1 MTPQADDY
9 ALRRVPA
16 EARYGWWSV
25 ALQQFGQLSDL
36 ITFSTG
42 VILGAGLSFWG
53 AFWALTLGS
62 VVLELV
68 AVFVGI
74 AGVREGLSTSVLARW
89 TGFGRYG
96 SALLGLIISVS
107 LIGWFG
113 IQNGVF
119 ALGMSSLVPQLP
131 AWLWSVLTG
140 LAITVLVMY
149 GFRSMRWIAF
159 IAVPAFQI
167 VIAYCVI
174 TEFTR
179 ADVGAL
185 FSSGPLAEPMTV
197 AAGATIVAGSYM
209 AGAVI
214 MPDMTRF
221 NRSSGDVIKQSV
233 VSITLGQ
240 YVMGLVGVLL
250 AYAVK
255 GEDAVAILTTTVG
268 VVGVITLV
276 AAVVKIN
283 DWNLYSSSLG
293 IVNSIAT
300 LTGLKVNRV
309 WATLAIGILGTI
321 LSAVGILDRF
331 TDFLTLLG
339 VALPPIAGIV
349 VAEYYLVRKWRGRLD
364 ESRQQ
369 GVLPPT
375 EPTLVPATLVIWTV
389 AAVFGWWTDRI
400 ALGIGSLNS
409 LVLAGVLYVIAGKL
423 GLLREINTV
432 PTDAEPAGHG
442 KEAQCESVST

>member
-1 MTPQADDY
+1 MTDAEDY
-9 ALRRVPA
+9 ALQRVPA
-16 EARYGWWSV
+16 EARYGWWTV
-25 ALQQFGQLSDL
+25 ALQQFGQLSDI
-36 ITFSTG
+36 ITFITG
-42 VILGAGLSFWG
+42 VTLGMGLSFWG

-113 IQNGVF
+113 IQNAVF
-119 ALGMSSLVPQLP
+119 AGGMNALVPGMDT
-131 AWLWSVLTG
+131 WVWSLITG
-140 LAITVLVMY
+140 LAVTVLVMY

-159 IAVPAFQI
+159 IAVPAFQL
-167 VIAYCVI
+167 VILYSVI
-174 TEFTR
+174 TQL
-179 ADVGAL
+179 AKHDVGAL
-185 FSSGPLAEPMTV
+185 IVSGPQGEPMTI

-214 MPDMTRF
+214 APDMTRF
-221 NRSSGDVIKQSV
+221 NRSPRDVVKQSI

-250 AYAVK
+250 GYAVR
-255 GEDAVAILTTTVG
+255 DSDVVAILTTTAG
-268 VVGVITLV
+268 AVGVITLV

-293 IVNSIAT
+293 VVNSVAT
-300 LTGLKVNRV
+300 LTGVRISRV
-309 WATLAIGILGTI
+309 WATLVIGVLGTLASAAGILE
-321 LSAVGILDRF
+321 RF
-331 TDFLTLLG
+331 TDFLMLLG
-339 VALPPIAGIV
+339 VSLPPIAGIM
-349 VAEYYLVRKWRGRLD
+349 VAEYYIIRRWRGRLD
-364 ESRQQ
+364 TSREQ
-369 GVLPPT
+369 GTLPAT
-375 EPTLVPATLVIWTV
+375 EPGLVPATLVIWAG
-389 AAVFGWWTDRI
+389 AAVFGWWSERA

-409 LVLAGVLYVIAGKL
+409 LLLAGVLYVIAGKL
-423 GLLREINTV
+423 GLLVATKELPSVR
-432 PTDAEPAGHG
+432 
-442 KEAQCESVST
+442 KEAEACGSVST

>member
-1 MTPQADDY
+1 VTALADDY

-96 SALLGLIISVS
+96 SAVLGLIISVS

-119 ALGMSSLVPQLP
+119 ALGMNSLVPQLP
-131 AWLWSVLTG
+131 TWLWSVLTG

-159 IAVPAFQI
+159 VAVPAFQI
-167 VIAYCVI
+167 VIAYSVI
-174 TEFTR
+174 TEFVKV
-179 ADVGAL
+179 DVGAL
-185 FSSGPLAEPMTV
+185 FASGPFGEPMTI

-221 NRSSGDVIKQSV
+221 NRSPKDVIKQSV

-240 YVMGLVGVLL
+240 YVMGLIGVLL

-293 IVNSIAT
+293 TVNSIAT
-300 LTGLKVNRV
+300 LTGRKVNRV
-309 WATLAIGILGTI
+309 WATLVIGILGTV

-339 VALPPIAGIV
+339 VSLPPIAGIL

-364 ESRQQ
+364 ESRLR
-369 GVLPPT
+369 GVLPAT
-375 EPTLVPATLVIWTV
+375 EPTLVPVTLVIW
-389 AAVFGWWTDRI
+389 AGSAVFGWWTDQA

-409 LVLAGVLYVIAGKL
+409 LILAGILYVVAGKL
-423 GLLREINTV
+423 GLVREVRTV
-432 PTDAEPAGHG
+432 AVEGG
-442 KEAQCESVST
+442 KEEQCESVST

>member
-42 VILGAGLSFWG
+42 VALGLGLSFWG

-89 TGFGRYG
+89 AGFGRYG
-96 SALLGLIISVS
+96 SALLGLIISIS

-119 ALGMSSLVPQLP
+119 ALGMNSLVPQLP
-131 AWLWSVLTG
+131 TWLWSVLTG
-140 LAITVLVMY
+140 CAITVLVMY

-159 IAVPAFQI
+159 VAVPAFQI
-167 VIAYCVI
+167 VIAYSVI
-174 TEFTR
+174 TEF
-179 ADVGAL
+179 AKVDLGEL
-185 FSSGPLAEPMTV
+185 FSSGPLGEPMTI
-197 AAGATIVAGSYM
+197 AAGATLVAGSYM

-221 NRSSGDVIKQSV
+221 NRSARDVIKQSV

-240 YVMGLVGVLL
+240 YVMGLIGVLL

-255 GEDAVAILTTTVG
+255 GADAVSILTTTVG

-300 LTGLKVNRV
+300 LTGIKVNRV
-309 WATLAIGILGTI
+309 WATLAIGVAGTA
-321 LSAVGILDRF
+321 LSAVGILERF
-331 TDFLTLLG
+331 TDFLMLLG
-339 VALPPIAGIV
+339 VALPSIAGIL
-349 VAEYYLVRKWRGRLD
+349 VAEYYLVRKWRGQLD
-364 ESRQQ
+364 ESRTR
-369 GVLPPT
+369 GELPAT
-375 EPTLVPATLVIWTV
+375 EPTIVPVTLVIW
-389 AAVFGWWTDRI
+389 AGSAVFGWWSDKA

-409 LVLAGVLYVIAGKL
+409 LLLAGILYLIAGKL
-423 GLLREINTV
+423 GLVKGLRDV
-432 PTDAEPAGHG
+432 PVEEG
-442 KEAQCESVST
+442 KEQACESVST